1 MIYSCEKGFFLSK
14 IYYKTL
20 FFITVIAVLYFA
32 VTVDD
37 HINFEWE
44 YLDKLK
50 HAFAFFTLSLLLNR
64 SSSTYDARLRNVTAL
79 LLFGIFIEIIQLFIP
94 YRDSSVYDVIADM
107 IGIFTFQTVLSFYRY
122 TKSLY
127 QPIF

>member
-1 MIYSCEKGFFLSK
+1 MKK

-32 VTVDD
+32 ITVDD
-37 HINFEWE
+37 HMNFDWE

-64 SSSTYDARLRNVTAL
+64 SSSSYDARLRNVTAL
-79 LLFGIFIEIIQLFIP
+79 LLFGIFIEIVQLFIP
-94 YRDSSVYDVIADM
+94 YRDSSVYDVIADLV
-107 IGIFTFQTVLSFYRY
+107 GIFTFQISL
-122 TKSLY
+122 SLY
-127 QPIF
+127 RSSKKLFQPVF